1 MELTERRI
9 EKLELVCADLLELI
23 KTVPTSPLPLRA
35 FVGTAARWEDA
46 HGRLCTLEST
56 AENGSGAWHR

>member
-9 EKLELVCADLLELI
+9 EKLETVCAALLELM
-23 KTVPTSPLPLRA
+23 TQVPTSPLPLRA

-46 HGRLCTLEST
+46 HDGRLRALASQT
-56 AENGSGAWHR
+56 

>member
-9 EKLELVCADLLELI
+9 EKLETACAALVELMQL
-23 KTVPTSPLPLRA
+23 VPSSPLPLRA

-46 HGRLCTLEST
+46 HDGRLRSL
-56 AENGSGAWHR
+56 ARKA